1 MRVVV
6 TGVAGLIGS
15 WVAEAL
21 CQREEIE
28 KVFGLDDM
36 SGGTW
41 PNVNLIKSQKFV
53 FDQMDCCNE
62 GPVNELFASQRPQ
75 LVVHCAAI
83 AREGASSFQPL
94 TIVKS
99 NALMS
104 MNLLEKG
111 IKWGM
116 KKFVFFSSMAVMG
129 DQKPPFDEKMP
140 RRPVDCYGI
149 SKAATEESIEALAKV
164 HGFEYSIIR
173 PHNVFGPRVLTTDP
187 YRGVVPI
194 MMNRIMR
201 REPIFVFGEGHKRA
215 FSYIE
220 DSLPSFL
227 KTICTS
233 KLKNDLAFIG
243 GKEEITIDQLV
254 EEIISNFS
262 EYPKPEIIRL
272 PPRPLEV
279 KDAFCSIEKSVKLL
293 DYREKLGWKEG
304 IKRTAE
310 WIKKIGGQPWKK
322 ERLFLGGANLPEP
335 WREFQR

>member
-53 FDQMDCCNE
+53 FDQMDCCDE
-62 GPVNELFASQRPQ
+62 GRVNELFASQRPQ
-75 LVVHCAAI
+75 MVVHCAAI

-116 KKFVFFSSMAVMG
+116 RKFVFFSSMAVMG

-140 RRPVDCYGI
+140 RKPVDCYGI
-149 SKAATEESIEALAKV
+149 SKAATEESIEALQRV
-164 HGFEYSIIR
+164 HGFEYTIIR
-173 PHNVFGPRVLTTDP
+173 PHNVVGPRQALFDP
-187 YRGVVPI
+187 YRNACGI
-194 MMNRIMR
+194 FINRIMR
-201 REPIFVFGEGHKRA
+201 HEPIFIFGEGHKRA
-215 FSYIE
+215 FYYIE
-220 DSLPSFL
+220 DSLPAFI
-227 KTICTS
+227 KAITTDKIR
-233 KLKNDLAFIG
+233 NDIVFIG
-243 GKEEITIDQLV
+243 GKEEVTIDELA
-254 EEIISNFS
+254 EEVIKNFS
-262 EYPKPEIIRL
+262 EFPRPEIIRL

-279 KDAFCSIEKSVKLL
+279 KEAYCSIEKSVK
-293 DYREKLGWKEG
+293 RLGYE
-304 IKRTAE
+304 E
-310 WIKKIGGQPWKK
+310 KIGWREGVKRMCEWGKK
-322 ERLFLGGANLPEP
+322 MGSQQWRVDKLPLTGENLPRP
-335 WREFQR
+335 WAELQ